1 MLVGTNVLEVGR
13 FAEGGGTILGARV
26 ATAGPEEMLLWDV
39 AMGRSVV
46 VVVGAIH
53 PSFKGA
59 LTGHEKTRL
68 GKYDFRPRLAET
80 KQEN

>member
-1 MLVGTNVLEVGR
+1 MHLANVRG
-13 FAEGGGTILGARV
+13 FQ
-26 ATAGPEEMLLWDV
+26 LL
-39 AMGRSVV
+39 
-46 VVVGAIH
+46 H

>member
-1 MLVGTNVLEVGR
+1 MFWSAGWEKVK
-13 FAEGGGTILGARV
+13 
-26 ATAGPEEMLLWDV
+26 TAPTDWPFNDKWSRRMESLT
-39 AMGRSVV
+39 RSSDPV
-46 VVVGAIH
+46 H

-68 GKYDFRPRLAET
+68 DKYDFRPRLAET